1 MLYVDR
7 FGCKKVHILYY
18 DSMPGCD
25 VRSSLEDCIT
35 TGRLY
40 VQNVIDSLN
49 DRFPDLPVFNV
60 VRFFSPK
67 HYPMDALDRGT
78 LTKQWLNRLVTHFK
92 WSFVLVDRMNAELL
106 EFVEILSLTC
116 EH

>member
-1 MLYVDR
+1 MAQQPNIWGFLRYVVLNGEMLYVDR

-78 LTKQWLNRLVTHFK
+78 LIEQWLNQLVIHFK
-92 WSFVLVDRMNAELL
+92 
-106 EFVEILSLTC
+106 
-116 EH
+116 